1 MIGVAPTIGDIVL
14 TEQSPET
21 VDLRCYEQMP
31 GEEEEVESQSRD
43 LYRVSASCGLCG
55 SGVRFAC
62 LAAGEEILRLH
73 QLLFTLQFVCVPCVK
88 QQKLNH
94 GG

>member
-14 TEQSPET
+14 TEQPPET

-31 GEEEEVESQSRD
+31 GEEEEEVESQSRD
-43 LYRVSASCGLCG
+43 LYRVSAYCGLCG

-62 LAAGEEILRLH
+62 LAGGEDLLRS
-73 QLLFTLQFVCVPCVK
+73 LLSSVQFVCVSCVNH
-88 QQKLNH
+88 QKLNH